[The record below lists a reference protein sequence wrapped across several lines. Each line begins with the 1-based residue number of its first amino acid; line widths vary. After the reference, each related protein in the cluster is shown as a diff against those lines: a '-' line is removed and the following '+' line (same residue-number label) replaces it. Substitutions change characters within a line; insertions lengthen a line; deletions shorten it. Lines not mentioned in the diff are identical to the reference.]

1 MGVTL
6 QSILL
11 LISNVMKTIKSIV
24 VAICAVLLVSSCGT
38 SSNLTFN
45 ANLNQ
50 TNVVLSQDN
59 FKVVDTVSTEVS
71 STYVFGIGGISKK
84 ALKANAVAELTKK
97 ANLTG
102 PQALV
107 NVTVKQ
113 SGFTIMGIYTKC
125 IFVAE
130 GTVVEFHE

>member
-1 MGVTL
+1 
-6 QSILL
+6 
-11 LISNVMKTIKSIV
+11 MKTIKSIV

-97 ANLTG
+97 ANLIG
-102 PQALV
+102 PQALI

-130 GTVVEFHE
+130 GTVIEFHE

>member
-1 MGVTL
+1 
-6 QSILL
+6 
-11 LISNVMKTIKSIV
+11 MKTIKSIV
-24 VAICAVLLVSSCGT
+24 VAICAVFLVSSCGA
-38 SSNLTFN
+38 SSNLTAN

-50 TNVVLSQDN
+50 TNVVLSQNN
-59 FKVVDTVSTEVS
+59 FTVVKTVSTEVS
-71 STYVFGIGGISKK
+71 ATYVFGIGGISKK

-97 ANLTG
+97 ANLIG
-102 PQALV
+102 PQALI

>member
-1 MGVTL
+1 
-6 QSILL
+6 
-11 LISNVMKTIKSIV
+11 MKTIKSIV

-102 PQALV
+102 PQALI

-130 GTVVEFHE
+130 GTVVEFRE